1 MLQHDMPSRPHPLQP
16 HGQECKDA
24 WHAMQEDIAP
34 WCILSAELAAASIGS
49 SCTMR
54 FTVLVLDQALYG
66 GGLKYAKVLDLLGP
80 GWIVELDH
88 NAANSMGSNL
98 AGWRFGI

>member
-1 MLQHDMPSRPHPLQP
+1 MTPAYIKWMVSLLTKWYLQQCIVYMPVSQSLQQGIQEVQGYTKAWTSIKGADGTTILML
-16 HGQECKDA
+16 
-24 WHAMQEDIAP
+24 
-34 WCILSAELAAASIGS
+34 
-49 SCTMR
+49 
-54 FTVLVLDQALYG
+54 VQALYG
-66 GGLKYAKVLDLLGP
+66 GGLKYAKALDLLGP